1 MVGTIMFKSN
11 HCGRPGN
18 MGARDWMS
26 SFSSPAP
33 KAPPIFSKEEK
44 RILGEKITWFHHLS
58 MLGSKN
64 ADEDNGTDNDNNS
77 RNHGEDKVD
86 IGEKVLQSFH
96 ELLIAV
102 YI

>member
-1 MVGTIMFKSN
+1 
-11 HCGRPGN
+11 
-18 MGARDWMS
+18 
-26 SFSSPAP
+26 
-33 KAPPIFSKEEK
+33 
-44 RILGEKITWFHHLS
+44 

-64 ADEDNGTDNDNNS
+64 ADEDNGTDNDYDG

-86 IGEKVLQSFH
+86 IGEKILQSFH